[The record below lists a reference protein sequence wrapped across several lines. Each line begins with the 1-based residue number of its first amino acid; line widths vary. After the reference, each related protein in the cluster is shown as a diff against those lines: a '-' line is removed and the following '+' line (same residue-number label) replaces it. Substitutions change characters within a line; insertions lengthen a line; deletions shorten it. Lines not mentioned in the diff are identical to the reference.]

1 MDPKFF
7 YHLGFGHDDVAGD
20 APTLAVLSGDPGR
33 AKRIADDYLKDPRTL
48 SENRGLHSYLG
59 QLPNGRPIL
68 SATSG
73 MGAPSASIVINELVQ
88 LGVKTIIRIGT
99 CGSIQDHIR
108 SGSVVVSTSALVR
121 QGAARDIAPE
131 GYPAIADPFLTVAL
145 VEAARE
151 LEVEHHAG
159 ITASVD
165 TFYEGQERSDSSA
178 NPHLLRRHRGMTEEF
193 RNLNVLNFEMECG
206 TVFTMGQV
214 YGFTAGCVC
223 GVIAARSEDENPDLD
238 AKTRAVDGAIR
249 VALRAAERFA

>member
-1 MDPKFF
+1 MASSFF
-7 YHLGFGHDDVAGD
+7 YHLGYGHDDLPED

-33 AKRIADDYLKDPRTL
+33 AKRIADDYLASARTL

-59 QLPNGRPIL
+59 YLENGRPIL

-88 LGVKTIIRIGT
+88 LGIKTVIRIGT
-99 CGSIQDHIR
+99 CGSIQDHVK

-131 GYPAIADPFLTVAL
+131 GYPAVADPFLTVAM
-145 VEAARE
+145 VAAARE
-151 LEVEHHAG
+151 LEVEHHHG

-193 RNLNVLNFEMECG
+193 RHLNVINFEMECG

-214 YGFTAGCVC
+214 YGFRAGCVC
-223 GVIAARSEDENPDLD
+223 GVIAARSEDEHPDLN

-249 VALRAAERFA
+249 VALRAAEDFA

>member
-1 MDPKFF
+1 MASTFF
-7 YHLGFGHDDVAGD
+7 YHLGFGNDDLGD
-20 APTLAVLSGDPGR
+20 DPPTLAVMSGDPGR
-33 AKRIADDYLKDPRTL
+33 AKHIADNYLQGARTL

-59 QLPNGRPIL
+59 SLPNGRPIL

-88 LGVKTIIRIGT
+88 LGIKTIIRIGT

-108 SGSVVVSTSALVR
+108 SGSVVISTSALVR

-131 GYPAIADPFLTVAL
+131 GYPAVADPFLTVAM

-151 LEVEHHAG
+151 LEVEHYAG
-159 ITASVD
+159 ITASAD
-165 TFYEGQERSDSSA
+165 TFYEGQERTASSA
-178 NPHLLRRHRGMTEEF
+178 NPYLLRRHQGMTEEF
-193 RNLNVLNFEMECG
+193 RHLNVLNFEMECG

-223 GVIAARSEDENPDLD
+223 GVIAARAEDEHPDLD

-249 VALRAAERFA
+249 VALKAAERFA